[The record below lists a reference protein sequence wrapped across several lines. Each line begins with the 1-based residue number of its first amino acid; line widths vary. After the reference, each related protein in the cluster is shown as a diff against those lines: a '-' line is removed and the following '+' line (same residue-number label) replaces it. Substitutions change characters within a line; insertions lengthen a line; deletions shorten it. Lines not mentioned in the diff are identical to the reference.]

1 MKSTKQL
8 RTKNKKNIE
17 DMNSS
22 NQLIFGIKTDFILW
36 TIVAIASLSVCFLSA
51 YCPILLS
58 SDPLK
63 SIFVIFS
70 AVTLLFIAK
79 FTTQGKRGLKFLI
92 GARVEMRKV
101 TWPTY
106 REIINS
112 TFVIIVAVSLSSVI
126 VYLFGFF
133 FMCFMHWI
141 LK

>member
-8 RTKNKKNIE
+8 RTTNKNNTE
-17 DMNSS
+17 GMSS
-22 NQLIFGIKTDFILW
+22 SKQIIFGIRANFILW
-36 TIVAIASLSVCFLSA
+36 TIIVGVFFFACFLSV

-63 SIFVIFS
+63 AIFVIFS
-70 AVTLLFIAK
+70 VVTLLFIAK
-79 FTTQGKRGLKFLI
+79 FTTQGKKGLKFLI

-106 REIINS
+106 REVINS
-112 TFVIIVAVSLSSVI
+112 TFVIIVAVFLSSVM
-126 VYLFGFF
+126 VYLVGFF